1 MIPRIPDVKTPLLW
15 LLGVLLAAAVAG
27 LIAQHL
33 ELANMRVKMAE
44 AAATRATET
53 AQRATL
59 AAADEKQTAG
69 AQAQHAI
76 DQQEIAHEL
85 AQAKQALS
93 LARAGRA
100 DVDRRMRDTAAQLAA
115 ARAQLQAGGDA
126 APTGSCEHRHAATF
140 GLLEEGHRLAAEG
153 VELVGEGAD
162 LLAERDAEVKAL
174 AAQIQ
179 ADRALMLR
187 AAGQGLRVPPGL
199 FKAPAD

>member
-1 MIPRIPDVKTPLLW
+1 MIPLPRAVPAWAWVILALAG
-15 LLGVLLAAAVAG
+15 LLGVQTVRLADAQRAQAVAN
-27 LIAQHL
+27 AD
-33 ELANMRVKMAE
+33 
-44 AAATRATET
+44 RATENQT
-53 AQRATL
+53 RTVV

-69 AQAQHAI
+69 AQAQHAT
-76 DQQEIAHEL
+76 DQQEIANEL
-85 AQAKQALS
+85 AQAKQALAV
-93 LARAGRA
+93 ARAGRA
-100 DVDRRMRDTAAQLAA
+100 DADRRMRDTAAQLAA
-115 ARAQLQAGGDA
+115 ARGQLQAQADA
-126 APTGSCEHRHAATF
+126 AGAGSCEHRHAATF

-162 LLAERDAEVKAL
+162 LLAERDTEVKAL